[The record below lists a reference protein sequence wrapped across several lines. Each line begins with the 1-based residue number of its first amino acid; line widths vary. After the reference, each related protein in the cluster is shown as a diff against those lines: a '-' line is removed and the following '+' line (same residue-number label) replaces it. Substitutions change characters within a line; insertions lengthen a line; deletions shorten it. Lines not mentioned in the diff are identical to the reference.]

1 MIEENVRHI
10 TDISEVRDETPARRF
25 VTMPATEQ
33 PMPSM
38 WRHGITQQ
46 GRAVMRGLLV
56 TLILLL
62 PLMLG
67 ACGKES
73 EKASASPAPPEVDI
87 ARPLMHSIT
96 EWDEYIGR
104 FEAVEQVNV
113 RTRVT
118 GYLVKKK
125 FKDGQI
131 VKKGDVLFVIDPRP
145 FKYAMQRVEAQ
156 YALAQK
162 EYRRAEELRKTRAI
176 SQEDFDRRLQELKVA
191 KAALND
197 ARLDVEFT
205 EVTAPIDGKISD
217 GFVDIGN
224 LVREN
229 ETILTRIV
237 SVDPIHFT
245 FDASQGELLKN
256 LRHDRIEK
264 WTGADARPKP
274 IFIKLQ
280 DEDRYLHEGQMDFV
294 DNRVDPG
301 TGTIQARA
309 LVENRDALLYP
320 GMFGRARLTSR
331 GEYQAVLLPEKAINT
346 DQDKKFVYVVDSA
359 NKAGRTYVTP
369 GPVLDNGFV
378 VIRDGLIGDEL
389 VVVNGVQR
397 IRRADQIITP
407 VETKLAWIAPG
418 TMPGRNTVPDLLEIA
433 DSQAQPTLAAG
444 DAIAQ
449 AD

>member
-1 MIEENVRHI
+1 MKRVFL
-10 TDISEVRDETPARRF
+10 T
-25 VTMPATEQ
+25 
-33 PMPSM
+33 
-38 WRHGITQQ
+38 
-46 GRAVMRGLLV
+46 LV
-56 TLILLL
+56 LLL
-62 PLMLG
+62 PFMLG

-73 EKASASPAPPEVDI
+73 EKVVVSPAPPEVDT

-104 FEAVEQVNV
+104 FEAVEHVDL
-113 RTRVT
+113 RARVT

-125 FKDGQI
+125 FRDGQI
-131 VKKGDVLFVIDPRP
+131 VNKGDVLFVIDPRP
-145 FKYAMQRVEAQ
+145 FEYALQRVEAQ

-162 EYRRAEELRKTRAI
+162 EYGRAEGLRKTQAI

-191 KAALND
+191 EAALND

-205 EVTAPIDGKISD
+205 KITAPIDGKISD

-237 SVDPIHFT
+237 TVDPIHFT
-245 FDASQGELLKN
+245 FDASQGELLKY
-256 LRHDRIEK
+256 LRHDRTGK
-264 WTGADARPKP
+264 WSGTDAKP
-274 IFIKLQ
+274 NPVFIKLQ
-280 DEDRYLHEGQMDFV
+280 DENRYIHEGRLDFV

-309 LVENRDALLYP
+309 LVENRDAIIYP
-320 GMFGRARLTSR
+320 GMFGRARLSVS
-331 GEYQAVLLPEKAINT
+331 GEYQAILLPEKAVNT

-359 NKAGRTYVTP
+359 NKARRTYVMP

-378 VIRDGLIGDEL
+378 IIRDGLSGDEQ

-397 IRRADQIITP
+397 IRRAEQPVAP

-418 TMPGRNTVPDLLEIA
+418 TMPGRNTASGQQEIA
-433 DSQAQPTLAAG
+433 ASQAQPTLAAG
-444 DAIAQ
+444 DAIARV
-449 AD
+449 D